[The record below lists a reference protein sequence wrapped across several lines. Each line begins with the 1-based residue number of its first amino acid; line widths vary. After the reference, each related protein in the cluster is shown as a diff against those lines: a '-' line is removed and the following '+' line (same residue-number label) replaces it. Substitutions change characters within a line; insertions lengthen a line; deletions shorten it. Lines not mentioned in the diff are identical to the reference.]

1 MSTSGI
7 YFRIKRKYGYETLVF
22 EDLTKAEQDEVMIGK
37 SDEWLKSLAK
47 ELADIINILENGI

>member
-47 ELADIINILENGI
+47 ELADIINILESGI